1 MINDRQP
8 EYGVVPAPA
17 APLPTQRFDRAGLP
31 APAPAPPPYERPL
44 SAIRR
49 YKWLVL
55 GVLGL
60 AVIGGL
66 VASRRVKPLYEV
78 RATIYIE
85 PETPVNNVSGPI
97 RSRELLNASAW
108 EELLRSYRI
117 VDAVV
122 RKLSLYVRPV
132 NVDDRD
138 VLASFAIAD
147 RFVPGTYEVEI
158 DRGQKRWRLSQVGGG
173 EHEETGAMTDS
184 VGRRIGFLWLLPE
197 SAFTGRGTR
206 TVKFTVS
213 TPRETAIQLMD
224 RLTAELPRESN
235 FLWLRFRDQDPQL
248 ARVILN
254 TWVNEFVDVASQL
267 KRRNVTQFANILSG
281 QLRYAETSL
290 KDAERAL
297 ENFRVHTITL
307 PAEGGP
313 VAPGVE
319 LTRDP
324 AMKSFFDQKIA
335 YDDVRHD
342 REALERVIAGV
353 RAGTTP
359 WEAALLIPSVANNP
373 GAESLRDA
381 FNDLHAKQAELAA
394 KRETYTDQ
402 HPVVRDIAA
411 SIRTLETQTIP
422 SLVSQLLVQLKEREG
437 QYGQRIASASREMQ
451 SIPSRTI
458 EEMRLR
464 RAVSVS
470 EGLYTALKSRTAE
483 AQLAEASATPD
494 VTVMDSAVAPLT
506 PTRNTGPAL
515 MILAILGGLGA
526 AISLALLLDAFDPKI
541 RYPEQVSRD
550 LGLSI
555 AGAVP
560 LFPKGAVN
568 AQSPEQVSQLV
579 ESIRSARMHIQNMT
593 GIPVSVAISS
603 PSPGDGKSFVSAN
616 LAMSFSDAGFRTLLV
631 DADTRRGS
639 LNEMFEAPAEPGLTD
654 LLAGEAGTDDVIQP
668 TSHERLS
675 IVPRGRKHRNSPEL
689 LTSSAL
695 PAIASELR
703 SRFDVVVFDT
713 PPLAAGIDSFAVA
726 SAAQNLMLVLRV
738 GKTERRM
745 AAAKL
750 ELVDRLPIHVLGAIL
765 NCVEFRGE
773 FAYYGYAE
781 GYGLD
786 GIPSNAVVGRT

>member
-1 MINDRQP
+1 MSEQP
-8 EYGVVPAPA
+8 PSFGVVPASP
-17 APLPTQRFDRAGLP
+17 APLPSPRFDRTGLP
-31 APAPAPPPYERPL
+31 TPMPTPPAYERPL
-44 SAIRR
+44 AAIRR

-55 GVLGL
+55 GVIAL
-60 AVIGGL
+60 AVVVGI
-66 VASRRVKPLYEV
+66 VATRTVKPVYEV
-78 RATIYIE
+78 RATIWIE
-85 PETPVNNVSGPI
+85 PETPVSNVSGPI
-97 RSRELLNASAW
+97 RSRELLNSSAW
-108 EELLRSYRI
+108 VELLRSYRI

-132 NVDDRD
+132 NPDDKD
-138 VLASFAIAD
+138 VMAGFEVGE
-147 RFVPGTYEVEI
+147 RFLPGTYEVEI
-158 DRGQKRWRLSQVGGG
+158 DRDRKRWTLTQVGGALSD
-173 EHEETGAMTDS
+173 TGGMTDS
-184 VGRRIGFLWLLPE
+184 VGRRAGFRWLLPE
-197 SAFTGRGTR
+197 TAFSGRGER
-206 TVKFTVS
+206 SFKFTVS
-213 TPRETAIQLMD
+213 TPRETAIQLTD
-224 RLTAELPRESN
+224 RLVADLPERSN
-235 FLWLRFRDQDPQL
+235 FLWLRFRDPDPQL

-254 TWVNEFVDVASQL
+254 TWVSEYIDVASQL
-267 KRRNVTQFANILSG
+267 KRRNVSQFANILSG
-281 QLRYAETSL
+281 QLRFAETSL
-290 KDAERAL
+290 RDAERSL

-319 LTRDP
+319 MTRDP

-342 REALERVIAGV
+342 REALEKVITGA

-359 WEAALLIPSVANNP
+359 WESALLIPSVADNP
-373 GAESLRDA
+373 GAKSLRDA
-381 FNDLHAKQAELAA
+381 FNELHAKQADLASR
-394 KRETYTDQ
+394 REAYTDQ

-411 SIRTLETQTIP
+411 SINTIETQTIP
-422 SLVSQLLVQLKEREG
+422 RLAGQLLVQLKEREG

-464 RAVSVS
+464 RAVSES
-470 EGLYTALKSRTAE
+470 EGLYTALKSRNAE

-494 VTVMDSAVAPLT
+494 VTVLDSAVAPLR
-506 PTRNTGPAL
+506 PTRNTAPAL
-515 MILAILGGLGA
+515 LILAVLGGLGA

-541 RYPEQVSRD
+541 RYPEQVSNE

-560 LFPKGAVN
+560 LFPKGGVD
-568 AQSPEQVSQLV
+568 AQSPEQASQLV
-579 ESIRSARMHIQNMT
+579 ESVRSIRMHIQNIT
-593 GIPVSVAISS
+593 GVPVSIAISS

-631 DADTRRGS
+631 DADTRRGA
-639 LNEMFEAPAEPGLTD
+639 LHEMFELPLEPGLTEILTGASGID
-654 LLAGEAGTDDVIQP
+654 NAIQA

-675 IVPRGRKHRNSPEL
+675 VLPRGRKHRNSPEL
-689 LTSSAL
+689 LTSARL
-695 PAIASELR
+695 PTLAADLR
-703 SRFDVVVFDT
+703 DRFDVVVFDT

-726 SAAQNLMLVLRV
+726 SAAQNLVVVLRI

-750 ELVDRLPIHVLGAIL
+750 ELVDRLPIHVLGAVL
-765 NCVEFRGE
+765 NGVEFRGQ

-781 GYGLD
+781 GYGVD
-786 GIPSNAVVGRT
+786 TEPSTAVIR

>member
-1 MINDRQP
+1 MKNENIS
-8 EYGVVPAPA
+8 EYGIVPA
-17 APLPTQRFDRAGLP
+17 APAPPPASRFDRAGLSP
-31 APAPAPPPYERPL
+31 AAPTPPGYERPL

-49 YKWLVL
+49 YKWLVP
-55 GVLGL
+55 GVLAL
-60 AVIGGL
+60 SVIGGL
-66 VASRRVKPLYEV
+66 VATRALKPLYEV

-85 PETPVNNVSGPI
+85 PQTPVNNVSGPI
-97 RSRELLNASAW
+97 RSRELLNSSAW
-108 EELLRSYRI
+108 VELLRSYRI

-122 RKLSLYVRPV
+122 RKLSLYVRPE
-132 NVDDRD
+132 NTDDRD

-158 DRGQKRWRLSQVGGG
+158 EREQNRWRLSQVGGG
-173 EHEETGAMTDS
+173 EIAESGAMTDS
-184 VGRRIGFLWLLPE
+184 VGRRAGFLWLLPE
-197 SAFTGRGTR
+197 TAFDGRGTR

-254 TWVNEFVDVASQL
+254 TWVTEFVDVASQL

-281 QLRYAETSL
+281 QLRYAESSL
-290 KDAERAL
+290 KGAERAL

-342 REALERVIAGV
+342 REALERVIADA
-353 RAGTTP
+353 RAGTTL
-359 WEAALLIPSVANNP
+359 WEAALLIPSVAENP
-373 GAESLRDA
+373 GAKSLRDS
-381 FNDLHAKQAELAA
+381 FDELHAKRAELAS
-394 KRETYTDQ
+394 KRESYTDQ
-402 HPVVRDIAA
+402 HPVVRDVAA
-411 SIRTLETQTIP
+411 GINTLETQTIP
-422 SLVSQLLVQLKEREG
+422 RLAAQLLVQLKEREG
-437 QYGQRIASASREMQ
+437 QYAQRIASASREMQ

-470 EGLYTALKSRTAE
+470 EGLYTALKSRNAE
-483 AQLAEASATPD
+483 AQLAEGSATPD
-494 VTVMDSAVAPLT
+494 VTVLDSAVAPLA
-506 PTRNTGPAL
+506 PTRNTAPTLL
-515 MILAILGGLGA
+515 MLAVLGGLGA
-526 AISLALLLDAFDPKI
+526 AIGLALLLDAFDPKL
-541 RYPEQVSRD
+541 RYPEQVSNE

-560 LFPKGAVN
+560 LFPKGGVDT
-568 AQSPEQVSQLV
+568 QSPEQASQLV
-579 ESIRSARMHIQNMT
+579 ESIRSVRMHIQNIT
-593 GIPVSVAISS
+593 GVPVSVAISS
-603 PSPGDGKSFVSAN
+603 PSPGDGKSFVAAN
-616 LAMSFSDAGFRTLLV
+616 LAMSFSDAGFNTLLV
-631 DADTRRGS
+631 DADTRRGA
-639 LNEMFEAPAEPGLTD
+639 LHEMFEIQLEPGLTE
-654 LLAGEAGTDDVIQP
+654 LLTGSEGIDGVVRLTA
-668 TSHERLS
+668 HERLS
-675 IVPRGRKHRNSPEL
+675 ILPRGRKYRNSPEL
-689 LTSSAL
+689 LTSSRL
-695 PAIASELR
+695 PAIAADLR

-713 PPLAAGIDSFAVA
+713 PPLAAGIDSFAIA
-726 SAAQNLMLVLRV
+726 SAAQNLVMVLRI

-750 ELVDRLPIHVLGAIL
+750 ELVDRLPIWILGAVL
-765 NCVEFRGE
+765 NAVEFRGQ
-773 FAYYGYAE
+773 FAYYGHAE
-781 GYGLD
+781 GYGVN
-786 GIPSNAVVGRT
+786 GEPSTAMVR

>member
-1 MINDRQP
+1 MTNEHRP
-8 EYGVVPAPA
+8 EYGVVPAAPT
-17 APLPTQRFDRAGLP
+17 PLPAPRFDRSALP
-31 APAPAPPPYERPL
+31 APTPTPPGYERPL

-55 GVLGL
+55 GVLALAVVVGL
-60 AVIGGL
+60 AAIRTL
-66 VASRRVKPLYEV
+66 RPLYEV

-97 RSRELLNASAW
+97 RSRELLNTSAW
-108 EELLRSYRI
+108 EELLKSYRI

-122 RKLSLYVRPV
+122 RKLSLYVRPE
-132 NVDDRD
+132 NSDDRD
-138 VLASFAIAD
+138 VLAGFAIAE
-147 RFVPGTYEVEI
+147 RFVPGTYEIEI
-158 DRGQKRWRLSQVGGG
+158 DRGQKRWKLSQVGGG
-173 EHEETGAMTDS
+173 ENTETGAMTDS
-184 VGRRIGFLWLLPE
+184 VGRRAGFLWLLPE
-197 SAFTGRGTR
+197 TAFDGRGKR

-213 TPRETAIQLMD
+213 PPRETAIQLID
-224 RLTAELPRESN
+224 RLSAELPRESN

-248 ARVILN
+248 ARLILN

-281 QLRYAETSL
+281 QLRYAESSL

-342 REALERVIAGV
+342 REALEKVIAGA
-353 RAGTTP
+353 RARTTP

-373 GAESLRDA
+373 GAKSLRDA
-381 FNDLHAKQAELAA
+381 FDELHAKQAELAS
-394 KRETYTDQ
+394 KRESYTDQ

-411 SIRTLETQTIP
+411 SINTLEGETIP
-422 SLVSQLLVQLKEREG
+422 RLAAQLLVQLKEREG
-437 QYGQRIASASREMQ
+437 QYSQRIATASREMQ

-464 RAVSVS
+464 RAVAVS
-470 EGLYTALKSRTAE
+470 EGLYTALKSRNAE

-494 VTVMDSAVAPLT
+494 VTVLDSAVAPLQ
-506 PTRNTGPAL
+506 PTRNTAPAL
-515 MILAILGGLGA
+515 LMLAVLGGLGA
-526 AISLALLLDAFDPKI
+526 AISLALLLDAFDPKL
-541 RYPEQVSRD
+541 RYPEQVSNE

-560 LFPKGAVN
+560 LFPKGGVDT
-568 AQSPEQVSQLV
+568 QSPEQASQLV
-579 ESIRSARMHIQNMT
+579 ESIRSVRMHIQNIT
-593 GIPVSVAISS
+593 GVPLTVAISS
-603 PSPGDGKSFVSAN
+603 PSPGDGKSFVAAN
-616 LAMSFSDAGFRTLLV
+616 LAMSFSDAGFSTLLV
-631 DADTRRGS
+631 DADTRRGA
-639 LNEMFEAPAEPGLTD
+639 LHEMFEIQLEPGLTE
-654 LLAGEAGTDDVIQP
+654 LLAGSEGIDGVIRP
-668 TSHERLS
+668 TAHERLS
-675 IVPRGRKHRNSPEL
+675 IISRGRKLRNSPEL
-689 LTSSAL
+689 LTSSRL
-695 PAIASELR
+695 PAIVADLR
-703 SRFDVVVFDT
+703 NRFDIVVFDT
-713 PPLAAGIDSFAVA
+713 PPLAAGIDPFAIA
-726 SAAQNLMLVLRV
+726 SAAQNLVMVLRV
-738 GKTERRM
+738 GRTERRM

-750 ELVDRLPIHVLGAIL
+750 ELLDRLPIHVLGAVL
-765 NCVEFRGE
+765 NAVEFRGQ

-781 GYGLD
+781 GYGVD
-786 GIPSNAVVGRT
+786 GEPATALVR